1 MALDTAMK
9 RFSMLNMASSVYPLL
24 FEPDGSV
31 DADDRAF
38 LLRVYGGNALSSAVV
53 SAIQTF
59 AITGRF
65 DTGATDLLLGL
76 EGGYRLELE
85 DGFDVVLD
93 ETNPGSLTRGI
104 SGRFDTDTPITGRID

>member
-24 FEPDGSV
+24 YEPDGAV

-38 LLRVYGGNALSSAVV
+38 LLRVYGGNALSSTVI
-53 SAIQTF
+53 SAIQTY

-65 DTGATDLLLGL
+65 DTGAADLLLGL
-76 EGGYRLELE
+76 EGGYRIELQ
-85 DGFDVVLD
+85 DGFDITLQGI
-93 ETNPGSLTRGI
+93 NSTRLI
-104 SGRFDTDTPITGRID
+104 TGRFDADYPITGRID